1 MERNGTAMRRMRSAA
16 LSTMAAASLLAVTA
30 QPASAIGIA
39 NGDLVVTFVK
49 NGFELIVN
57 LGAAPNDPGGTTID
71 ATALVLPAA
80 FGGSLEGARWT
91 AFGVRNPDATFSDPD
106 LFGAPQSNLIL
117 TTLGDPSVVSFS
129 QVSDAQAQLQ
139 PANQGQ
145 AWFALLRQVGAA
157 NGSTILENTAT
168 RLVIGTGLFA
178 SYTNNLGFSTDAVG
192 NTLPLSSTGSIGAQV
207 LGTALPLFE
216 LLQDIALPDFD
227 LGTAVASLGV
237 IRLVPEP
244 GTALLLL
251 AGVVGLARYG
261 RRAARA
267 GA

>member
-1 MERNGTAMRRMRSAA
+1 M
-16 LSTMAAASLLAVTA
+16 ASLLAVMA

-57 LGAAPNDPGGTTID
+57 LGAVDPGGKTID

-80 FGGSLEGARWT
+80 FGGTLEGAKWT

-117 TTLGDPSVVSFS
+117 STLGDPSVVSFS
-129 QVSDAQAQLQ
+129 QVADAQAQVQ
-139 PANQGQ
+139 PANQGT
-145 AWFALLRQVGAA
+145 AWFALLRSVGAA

-178 SYTNNLGFSTDAVG
+178 SYTGNLGFATDAVG
-192 NTLPLSSTGSIGAQV
+192 NTLPISSAALIGAQV
-207 LGTALPLFE
+207 LGTALPLYE
-216 LLQDIALPDFD
+216 LLQTIALPNFD
-227 LGTAVASLGV
+227 LGTQVVPYGAV
-237 IRLVPEP
+237 RLVPEP

-261 RRAARA
+261 RRAA
-267 GA
+267 